1 MPKEQILT
9 EKRYFRVTITM
20 IVPYRLHTS
29 DVDLRWLLAMS
40 PRFLVGRLKS
50 DKRRIHVWD
59 RENGYVKLPMEDAPR
74 LISNDFYRVV
84 TYDMERN

>member
-1 MPKEQILT
+1 MSPQ
-9 EKRYFRVTITM
+9 TM
-20 IVPYRLHTS
+20 QCPCLLLRLHSS
-29 DVDLRWLLAMS
+29 DVDVRWLLAMS

-74 LISNDFYRVV
+74 LIYSLIRFD
-84 TYDMERN
+84 

>member
-1 MPKEQILT
+1 MEEKDFEIEVSIL
-9 EKRYFRVTITM
+9 EFLLLNRWLM
-20 IVPYRLHTS
+20 LLRLHSS
-29 DVDLRWLLAMS
+29 DVDVRWLLAMS

-74 LISNDFYRVV
+74 L
-84 TYDMERN
+84 

>member
-1 MPKEQILT
+1 MSD
-9 EKRYFRVTITM
+9 
-20 IVPYRLHTS
+20 RLHSS

-50 DKRRIHVWD
+50 DKRRILVWD

-74 LISNDFYRVV
+74 LETLLCRFLCKD
-84 TYDMERN
+84 